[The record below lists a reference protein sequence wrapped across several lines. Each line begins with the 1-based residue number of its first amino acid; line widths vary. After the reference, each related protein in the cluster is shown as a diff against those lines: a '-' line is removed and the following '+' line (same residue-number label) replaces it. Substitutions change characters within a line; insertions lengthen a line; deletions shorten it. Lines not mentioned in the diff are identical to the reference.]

1 MNAIIKYRGFVPSAQ
16 VQRSIGRPGL
26 VVGLAAF
33 ISVVLI
39 VGALAVIPVSPTIRA
54 PALLVPAGD
63 QTEIAS
69 PFRGRIDRLLVR
81 EGQRIRQGEP
91 IAHLVSV
98 AGDGAQSSRN
108 EYATQLQAIE
118 QQRNQVA
125 ELKDEL
131 QRRSV
136 RLRHS
141 QDEIALT
148 LKAAID
154 ADRRRALLARERS
167 ELLESGAKDR
177 LVSRVDFLS
186 ASSEVLA
193 TEAALADRQRLLK
206 QTRTE
211 NDAQLAQIDSE
222 LNKLDERVAELEGE
236 AARIRLDLA
245 RFEDERRALVVAP
258 RSGVIVSLPIPVG
271 MVVEPNSALVRIA
284 GSTDLVQ
291 VVARVPEDRAD
302 VLRVGQV
309 ATIEVQRSDSV
320 HPTRLKAR
328 IISIGTSVAE
338 KATREWQA
346 PVTESRSIEVR
357 LELQDKLSLGT
368 EKLSA
373 WANGRSSTAV
383 IPYDPQPILSYLG
396 KKNLAQ

>member
-1 MNAIIKYRGFVPSAQ
+1 M
-16 VQRSIGRPGL
+16 
-26 VVGLAAF
+26 VGLAAF

-91 IAHLVSV
+91 IAHLVS
-98 AGDGAQSSRN
+98 AAEDGTENSRN
-108 EYATQLQAIE
+108 EYAVQLHAIE

-131 QRRSV
+131 ERRSV

-148 LKAAID
+148 LKVAIE

-193 TEAALADRQRLLK
+193 TEAALADRQRLL
-206 QTRTE
+206 R
-211 NDAQLAQIDSE
+211 
-222 LNKLDERVAELEGE
+222 KL
-236 AARIRLDLA
+236 
-245 RFEDERRALVVAP
+245 P
-258 RSGVIVSLPIPVG
+258 RQADISK
-271 MVVEPNSALVRIA
+271 VE
-284 GSTDLVQ
+284 
-291 VVARVPEDRAD
+291 
-302 VLRVGQV
+302 
-309 ATIEVQRSDSV
+309 
-320 HPTRLKAR
+320 
-328 IISIGTSVAE
+328 
-338 KATREWQA
+338 
-346 PVTESRSIEVR
+346 
-357 LELQDKLSLGT
+357 
-368 EKLSA
+368 LSA
-373 WANGRSSTAV
+373 CRMRYSAGVSPPRESWGLSS
-383 IPYDPQPILSYLG
+383 L
-396 KKNLAQ
+396 

>member
-1 MNAIIKYRGFVPSAQ
+1 MNAIIKNRGFVPSAQ

-91 IAHLVSV
+91 IAHLVS
-98 AGDGAQSSRN
+98 AAEDGTENSRN
-108 EYATQLQAIE
+108 EYAVQLHAIE

-206 QTRTE
+206 QTQTE
-211 NDAQLAQIDSE
+211 NDAQRAQIDSE

-236 AARIRLDLA
+236 AARIRL
-245 RFEDERRALVVAP
+245 
-258 RSGVIVSLPIPVG
+258 G
-271 MVVEPNSALVRIA
+271 
-284 GSTDLVQ
+284 
-291 VVARVPEDRAD
+291 
-302 VLRVGQV
+302 
-309 ATIEVQRSDSV
+309 
-320 HPTRLKAR
+320 
-328 IISIGTSVAE
+328 
-338 KATREWQA
+338 
-346 PVTESRSIEVR
+346 
-357 LELQDKLSLGT
+357 
-368 EKLSA
+368 
-373 WANGRSSTAV
+373 
-383 IPYDPQPILSYLG
+383 
-396 KKNLAQ
+396 NL